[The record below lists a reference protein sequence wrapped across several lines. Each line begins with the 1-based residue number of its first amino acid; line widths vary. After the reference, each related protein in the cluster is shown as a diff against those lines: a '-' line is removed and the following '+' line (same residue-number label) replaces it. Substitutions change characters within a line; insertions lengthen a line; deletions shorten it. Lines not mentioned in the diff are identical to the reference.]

1 MLPSRFSASA
11 RTDRRLANV
20 HPIWVYLEKMTK
32 IIQVRNVP
40 DEVHET
46 LRKRA
51 AEERKSLSEYVL
63 GELERVASRPT
74 MSEALARIKERE
86 QIELPMSA
94 AELIREGREE
104 RTDDVME
111 ALGIDAATESD
122 DH

>member
-11 RTDRRLANV
+11 RTDRRPANV